1 MESWDRSR
9 YFGAVPSF
17 ATVSRD
23 YIDKNHVRM
32 GRPRRRPHE
41 RSILPDHR
49 HTAIDSV
56 ITSLLS
62 FFCLHNLGLPQNLV
76 ITPIPIANL
85 TPSASP
91 RNSDLLN
98 LSLKHRVVLLSS

>member
-17 ATVSRD
+17 AIVNRD
-23 YIDKNHVRM
+23 YIDKNHVYIA
-32 GRPRRRPHE
+32 RPRGRSHQRP
-41 RSILPDHR
+41 ILPDHR
-49 HTAIDSV
+49 DTAIDSV

-62 FFCLHNLGLPQNLV
+62 FVCLHNLGLPQKLV

-98 LSLKHRVVLLSS
+98 LSLGH

>member
-17 ATVSRD
+17 AIVNRD
-23 YIDKNHVRM
+23 YIDKNHVYIA
-32 GRPRRRPHE
+32 RPRGRSHQRP
-41 RSILPDHR
+41 D
-49 HTAIDSV
+49 TAIDSV

-62 FFCLHNLGLPQNLV
+62 FVCLHNLGLPQKLV

-98 LSLKHRVVLLSS
+98 LSLGH